1 MAERKY
7 YWIKLKK
14 DFMNSDAVD
23 FLMSQKNG
31 AEYVVLYQMLC
42 LMTVKTNGKLERQLN
57 EVIIPYDA
65 EKIQRDTKYF
75 NIDTVRNALQLY
87 IHLGLI
93 YKDDNGCLSIADY
106 ENLVGSE
113 SGSAERMRRLRN
125 LKASQC
131 DELSNANVT
140 KLLQK
145 SNELSDTDIDIDKEI
160 DIDTD
165 KEVINTNI
173 SCNLEVDKNGSYT
186 TKNNVGIPHGCQMV
200 AERLPQVSIGKVSI
214 DKNNKNNISC
224 NKNSEIEVLDQ
235 KEMWFESFW
244 EIYPKHQDKKKA
256 KQKFLKL
263 CTNEKEYK
271 AIMDGLRN
279 VLPVWAKKDTKYIPM
294 PTTWLNG
301 ERWNDE
307 VNVNLYE
314 LPF

>member
-1 MAERKY
+1 
-7 YWIKLKK
+7 
-14 DFMNSDAVD
+14 MNSDAVD

-106 ENLVGSE
+106 ENLVGVE

-131 DELSNANVT
+131 DGLSDANVT

-145 SNELSDTDIDIDKEI
+145 SDELSDTDIDIDKEI

-173 SCNLEVDKNGSYT
+173 SCNE
-186 TKNNVGIPHGCQMV
+186 
-200 AERLPQVSIGKVSI
+200 
-214 DKNNKNNISC
+214 
-224 NKNSEIEVLDQ
+224 NSEIEVLDQ

-263 CTNEKEYK
+263 CTDKKKYQE
-271 AIMDGLRN
+271 IMQGLRN

-307 VNVNLYE
+307 VDLHMEE

>member
-1 MAERKY
+1 
-7 YWIKLKK
+7 
-14 DFMNSDAVD
+14 MNSDAVD

-106 ENLVGSE
+106 ENIVGSE
-113 SGSAERMRRLRN
+113 SGSAERVRRFRN
-125 LKASQC
+125 SKALHC
-131 DELSNANVT
+131 NDDVT
-140 KLLQK
+140 DMKQI
-145 SNELSDTDIDIDKEI
+145 SNELSNTDIDIDKEI

-186 TKNNVGIPHGCQMV
+186 AKNNTGIPHGCQLV
-200 AERLPQVSIGKVSI
+200 AERLPQVSIGKDSI
-214 DKNNKNNISC
+214 GKDINTISC

-235 KEMWFESFW
+235 KEMWFENFW

-263 CTNEKEYK
+263 CKDEKKYQE
-271 AIMDGLRN
+271 IMQGLRN

-307 VNVNLYE
+307 VDLHMEE

>member
-106 ENLVGSE
+106 ENLVGVE

-131 DELSNANVT
+131 DGLSDANVT

-145 SNELSDTDIDIDKEI
+145 SDELSDT

-173 SCNLEVDKNGSYT
+173 SCNEN
-186 TKNNVGIPHGCQMV
+186 
-200 AERLPQVSIGKVSI
+200 SIIK
-214 DKNNKNNISC
+214 
-224 NKNSEIEVLDQ
+224 VLDQ

-263 CTNEKEYK
+263 CTDEKKYQE
-271 AIMDGLRN
+271 IMQGLRN

-307 VNVNLYE
+307 VDLHMEE

>member
-106 ENLVGSE
+106 ENLVGVE

-131 DELSNANVT
+131 DGLSDANVT

-145 SNELSDTDIDIDKEI
+145 SDELSDTDIDIDKEI

-173 SCNLEVDKNGSYT
+173 SCNLEVEKN
-186 TKNNVGIPHGCQMV
+186 GCQMV

-244 EIYPKHQDKKKA
+244 KIYPKHQDKKKA

-263 CTNEKEYK
+263 CKDEKKYQE
-271 AIMDGLRN
+271 IMQGLRN

-307 VNVNLYE
+307 VDLHMEE

>member
-113 SGSAERMRRLRN
+113 SGSAERVRRFRN
-125 LKASQC
+125 LKALHC
-131 DELSNANVT
+131 NDDVT
-140 KLLQK
+140 DMKRI
-145 SNELSDTDIDIDKEI
+145 SNELSNTDIDIDKEI

-173 SCNLEVDKNGSYT
+173 SCILEVDKNGSYT
-186 TKNNVGIPHGCQMV
+186 AKNNTGIPTGIPTV
-200 AERLPQVSIGKVSI
+200 STGKVRLGKDSIGKDI
-214 DKNNKNNISC
+214 NTISC
-224 NKNSEIEVLDQ
+224 NENSEIEVLDQ

-307 VNVNLYE
+307 VSVNLYE

>member
-113 SGSAERMRRLRN
+113 SGSAERVRRFRN
-125 LKASQC
+125 SKALHC
-131 DELSNANVT
+131 NDDVT
-140 KLLQK
+140 DMKRI
-145 SNELSDTDIDIDKEI
+145 SNELSNTDIDIDKEI

-165 KEVINTNI
+165 KEVINT
-173 SCNLEVDKNGSYT
+173 
-186 TKNNVGIPHGCQMV
+186 
-200 AERLPQVSIGKVSI
+200 
-214 DKNNKNNISC
+214 NISC

-263 CTNEKEYK
+263 CTDKKKYQE
-271 AIMDGLRN
+271 IMQGLRN
-279 VLPVWAKKDTKYIPM
+279 VLPVWAKKDNKYIPM

>member
-106 ENLVGSE
+106 ENLVGVE

-131 DELSNANVT
+131 DELSDANVT

-145 SNELSDTDIDIDKEI
+145 SDELSDTDIDIDKEI

-186 TKNNVGIPHGCQMV
+186 TKNNAGIPVGIPTVSTGKV
-200 AERLPQVSIGKVSI
+200 RLGKDSIGKDI
-214 DKNNKNNISC
+214 NTISC
-224 NKNSEIEVLDQ
+224 NENSEIEVLDQ

-244 EIYPKHQDKKKA
+244 KIYPKHQDKKKA

-271 AIMDGLRN
+271 AIMQGLRN

-307 VNVNLYE
+307 VSVNLYE

>member
-1 MAERKY
+1 
-7 YWIKLKK
+7 
-14 DFMNSDAVD
+14 
-23 FLMSQKNG
+23 MSND
-31 AEYVVLYQMLC
+31 C
-42 LMTVKTNGKLERQLN
+42 KTNGKLERQLN

-106 ENLVGSE
+106 ENLVGVE

-131 DELSNANVT
+131 DGLSDANVT

-145 SNELSDTDIDIDKEI
+145 SDELSDTDIDIDKEI

-186 TKNNVGIPHGCQMV
+186 SKNRTGIPHGCQLV

-224 NKNSEIEVLDQ
+224 NENSVITVLDQ

-263 CTNEKEYK
+263 CTDKKKYQE
-271 AIMDGLRN
+271 IMQGLRN
-279 VLPVWAKKDTKYIPM
+279 VLPVWAKKDNKYIPM

-307 VNVNLYE
+307 VDMNLYE

>member
-106 ENLVGSE
+106 ENIVGSE
-113 SGSAERMRRLRN
+113 SGSAERVRRFRN
-125 LKASQC
+125 SKALHC
-131 DELSNANVT
+131 NDDVT
-140 KLLQK
+140 DMKQI
-145 SNELSDTDIDIDKEI
+145 SNELSNTDIDIDKEI

-186 TKNNVGIPHGCQMV
+186 AKNNTGIPHGCQLV
-200 AERLPQVSIGKVSI
+200 AERLPQVSIGKDSI
-214 DKNNKNNISC
+214 GKDINTISC

-235 KEMWFESFW
+235 KEMWFENFW

-263 CTNEKEYK
+263 CKDEKKYQE
-271 AIMDGLRN
+271 IMQGLRN

-307 VNVNLYE
+307 VDLHMEE